1 MQTLFD
7 VGDEIEVTVKG
18 KIKNISMS
26 ENDDCYVVNIDA
38 DMKEAKGNSLY
49 EYNLYFDSAMLQ
61 KCGAKLIS
69 PQSFVK
75 I

>member
-7 VGDEIEVTVKG
+7 VGDEVEVTVRGKVRSISLDAKG
-18 KIKNISMS
+18 
-26 ENDDCYVVNIDA
+26 DCYVVNIDA
-38 DMKEAKGNSLY
+38 DMKEAKGNAHY
-49 EYNLYFDSAMLQ
+49 DYNLYFDRAMLQ